1 MKVDYPRSA
10 RQGWTRFIPS
20 WRLALGSALAV
31 GLAAVLGALIVF
43 AVTWSR
49 LDIPAESEIATA
61 QTSIVYWNDAET
73 EMARLGDTNRISVPL
88 ADVPLD
94 VQHAVLAAEDR
105 SFYEH
110 GGFAVKGFLRA
121 VWANLTTGESQGGS
135 TITQQY
141 TKNAFLTSEK
151 TYSRKLDELV
161 LSLKLEDQLDK
172 DQILERYLNTIYF
185 GRGAYGIQTAA
196 ETYFGTQAKDLTR
209 EQSAVLAAI
218 INAPGLY
225 SPDAHRDRLEARYGY
240 VLDGMVEQGWL
251 TPQQRDDAAGS
262 FPKVLKRR
270 TSQTFAGPNGYLLAA
285 VKQEVLA
292 KGFTED
298 QVDAGGLRIVST
310 FDKRAQKAAVS
321 AVKEAGPTT
330 GAKRLRIGLASIVPG
345 SGEVVAMYG
354 GADYLKNPL
363 NNATQAIAQAGSTF
377 KPFALAAAVQ
387 AGIALDSQ
395 WPGNSPHTV
404 NDYTFQNYANSS
416 YGPSVS
422 LLRGTENS
430 INSVYVEVENR
441 VGVAAVRDMA
451 LRAGIPETTTGW
463 DTTDNLTFVLGTAS
477 PHTLDVA
484 NAYATFA
491 ARGVRATPTTL
502 RRVGT
507 ADGRTLYAATSTGQ
521 QTIDENTADLV
532 NHALQ
537 SVVANGTGR
546 PAQALGR
553 PVAGKTGST
562 DEYLSAWFAGYTPQ
576 LATAVTFSKDDR
588 AGNPVSLSG
597 TGGMPQFYGS
607 GFPARV
613 WTAYMIGAL
622 EGTPV
627 QQFTTPTAFPAGA
640 GLLPAP
646 QPTPIQPDP
655 PAPAP
660 APPAPTEA
668 PPAATPIPPAP
679 APAPIATPKPKKP
692 GKPGNAPPGK
702 G

>member
-1 MKVDYPRSA
+1 M
-10 RQGWTRFIPS
+10 
-20 WRLALGSALAV
+20 
-31 GLAAVLGALIVF
+31 
-43 AVTWSR
+43 
-49 LDIPAESEIATA
+49 
-61 QTSIVYWNDAET
+61 
-73 EMARLGDTNRISVPL
+73 
-88 ADVPLD
+88 
-94 VQHAVLAAEDR
+94 
-105 SFYEH
+105 
-110 GGFAVKGFLRA
+110 
-121 VWANLTTGESQGGS
+121 
-135 TITQQY
+135 
-141 TKNAFLTSEK
+141 
-151 TYSRKLDELV
+151 
-161 LSLKLEDQLDK
+161 
-172 DQILERYLNTIYF
+172 NTIYF

-209 EQSAVLAAI
+209 EQAAVLAAI

-225 SPDAHRDRLEARYGY
+225 SPDTHRDRLEARYGY
-240 VLDGMVEQGWL
+240 VLNGMVEQGWL
-251 TPQQRDDAAGS
+251 TPDERDDALVS
-262 FPKVLKRR
+262 FPEVLERR
-270 TSQTFAGPNGYLLAA
+270 TGQTFAGPTGYLLAA
-285 VKQEVLA
+285 VKAEVLA

-310 FDKRAQKAAVS
+310 FDKQAQKAAVA

-330 GAKRLRIGLASIVPG
+330 GAKRLRIGLASVVPG
-345 SGEVVAMYG
+345 TGEVVAMYG

-377 KPFALAAAVQ
+377 KPFALAAAAE

-404 NDYTFQNYANSS
+404 NAYTFQNYANTS

-430 INSVYVEVENR
+430 VNSVYVEVENR
-441 VGVAAVRDMA
+441 VGVTAVRDMA
-451 LRAGIPETTTGW
+451 LRAGIPDTTTGW
-463 DTTDNLTFVLGTAS
+463 DTTADLTFVLGTAS

-491 ARGVRATPTTL
+491 ARGQRATPTVL

-507 ADGRTLYAATSTGQ
+507 ADGRTLYTPATAGE
-521 QTIDENTADLV
+521 QTMDANTADLV

-546 PAQALGR
+546 PALALGR

-562 DEYLSAWFAGYTPQ
+562 DDYLSAWFAGYTPQ
-576 LATAVTFSKDDR
+576 LATAVTFSKDNK

-607 GFPARV
+607 GYPARV

-627 QQFTTPTAFPAGA
+627 LQFTPPTTFPTGV

-646 QPTPIQPDP
+646 QPTPVQPEP
-655 PAPAP
+655 PAP
-660 APPAPTEA
+660 APPAPADPTATAA
-668 PPAATPIPPAP
+668 PPPPAP
-679 APAPIATPKPKKP
+679 LPPATPARNKKKP
-692 GKPGNAPPGK
+692 GKPPAR
-702 G
+702 

>member
-1 MKVDYPRSA
+1 MKVDYPRRA

-20 WRLALGSALAV
+20 WRLTVASALTCGLVAV
-31 GLAAVLGALIVF
+31 VSALFVF

-49 LDIPAESEIATA
+49 LDIPAVSEIATA

-121 VWANLTTGESQGGS
+121 VWANLTTGQSQGGS

-141 TKNAFLTSEK
+141 TKNAFLSSEK

-161 LSLKLEDQLDK
+161 LSLKLENQLDK

-209 EQSAVLAAI
+209 EQAAVLAAI

-225 SPDAHRDRLEARYGY
+225 SPDTHPDRLQARYGY
-240 VLDGMVEQGWL
+240 ILNGMVEQGWL
-251 TPQQRDDAAGS
+251 TPDERDDALGS
-262 FPKVLKRR
+262 FPEVLKRR
-270 TSQTFAGPNGYLLAA
+270 TSQTFAGPTGYLLAA
-285 VKQEVLA
+285 IKAEVLT

-310 FDKRAQKAAVS
+310 FDKKAQKAAVA

-330 GAKRLRIGLASIVPG
+330 GTKRLRIGLASVVPG
-345 SGEVVAMYG
+345 TGEVVAMYG
-354 GADYLKNPL
+354 GADYLANPL

-377 KPFALAAAVQ
+377 KPFALAAAAQ

-404 NDYTFQNYANSS
+404 NAYTFQNYANTS

-422 LLRGTENS
+422 LLQGTENS

-441 VGVAAVRDMA
+441 VGVTAVRDMA
-451 LRAGIPETTTGW
+451 LRAGIPQTTTGW

-502 RRVGT
+502 RTVGT
-507 ADGRTLYAATSTGQ
+507 ADGRTLYTTTTTPE

-537 SVVANGTGR
+537 SVVTNGTGR

-562 DEYLSAWFAGYTPQ
+562 DDYLSAWFAGYTPQ
-576 LATAVTFSKDDR
+576 LATAVTFSKDNK
-588 AGNPVSLSG
+588 AGNPLSLSG

-607 GFPARV
+607 GYPARV

-622 EGTPV
+622 DGTPV
-627 QQFTTPTAFPAGA
+627 QQFTTPTTFPTGA
-640 GLLPAP
+640 GLLPPP
-646 QPTPIQPDP
+646 QPTPIPLTP
-655 PAPAP
+655 P
-660 APPAPTEA
+660 APPAPATEPAPASA
-668 PPAATPIPPAP
+668 PPAPPPAANP
-679 APAPIATPKPKKP
+679 TPEQKKP
-692 GKPGNAPPGK
+692 GKPNGK
-702 G
+702 GQGR